1 MCCPISHMRKSVS
14 GPEIVT
20 KMTKSQKVPLGIN
33 VLNDS
38 RWIALGPILSVSVTF
53 TIILRDSH

>member
-14 GPEIVT
+14 GPEIAT
-20 KMTKSQKVPLGIN
+20 KMAKSQKVPLGIN